1 MPAHL
6 WWDPPVHFE
15 AHAGVGWVV
24 GNLPPSSDRRLRN
37 WCLTA
42 AVIPD
47 IDAVAYL
54 FGPQAYGKYHHTFGH
69 NVFLGVALAGLA
81 AWHYR
86 DRPRRNALFAAALVA
101 LCFFSHLLAD
111 AKLSA
116 YEVYL
121 FWPFSRQGFEF
132 VPNLGLAAPI
142 NTYLVYASFA
152 AVFLIALW
160 KHVTPIDVF
169 SPRLDRLVLTPL
181 RSKLYECQA
190 CGRRCADRCE
200 SCDSPTCLRHSLIS
214 KKLQIRCSSCAAPG

>member
-1 MPAHL
+1 MHL
-6 WWDPPVHFE
+6 E
-15 AHAGVGWVV
+15 AHAGVGWLV
-24 GNLPPSSDRRLRN
+24 GNVPPTSDRRLRN

-42 AVIPD
+42 AVLPD
-47 IDAVAYL
+47 IDAVAHL

-69 NVFLGVALAGLA
+69 NVFLGAALVGLV

-86 DRPRRNALFAAALVA
+86 DRPRRSALLAAALVA
-101 LCFFSHLLAD
+101 LCFGSHLLAD

-121 FWPFSRQGFEF
+121 LWPFSRQGFEF
-132 VPNLGLAAPI
+132 GMNLGLASPI

-152 AVFLIALW
+152 AVFFIALW
-160 KHVTPIDVF
+160 KHVTPLDVF

-181 RSKLYECQA
+181 RPRPYECTV

-200 SCDSPTCLRHSLIS
+200 TCQSPTCPRHIFIS
-214 KKLQIRCSSCAAPG
+214 RQLQIRCSSCAAPG